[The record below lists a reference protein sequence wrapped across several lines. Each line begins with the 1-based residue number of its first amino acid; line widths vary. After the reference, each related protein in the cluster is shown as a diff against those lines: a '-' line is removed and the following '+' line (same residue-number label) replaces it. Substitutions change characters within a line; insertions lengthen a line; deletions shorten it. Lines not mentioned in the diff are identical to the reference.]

1 MFGKRWRDFVVNK
14 LQMESSVADQISE
27 RMNKLN
33 TQISVDSRL
42 GKDFKVG
49 HSYLTP
55 TESLKGRSSKQW
67 FSEIVESEIKPLL
80 KEYWFES
87 QDEADKAATKLLE
100 NL

>member
-1 MFGKRWRDFVVNK
+1 
-14 LQMESSVADQISE
+14 MESSVADQIRE
-27 RMNKLN
+27 RMNQLN

-87 QDEADKAATKLLE
+87 QDEADKAAAKLLE

>member
-1 MFGKRWRDFVVNK
+1 MIKDR
-14 LQMESSVADQISE
+14 
-27 RMNKLN
+27 N
-33 TQISVDSRL
+33 TTVLSTDYQ
-42 GKDFKVG
+42 
-49 HSYLTP
+49 P

-87 QDEADKAATKLLE
+87 QDEADKAVAKLLE